1 MKLPARCLAALAT
14 LLLALS
20 AQAQGWTLHVD
31 DRSGLPQLSRNGG
44 AAMGANWVFWGAN
57 WSWADFDARLTS
69 SAPWQYQL
77 DAQSRKLDFRLAAPI
92 GRPAPRQL
100 NWAFTLDAASA
111 QSPVIGGGLSVHFD
125 LASFGAELGEPELL
139 PRNQGWAWGKPD
151 GTRIEMRFEPALAAI
166 HFERGQRQEIRAY
179 FYNGAVAQGRLRH
192 TLTLTASEDIRF
204 TPNAAERFGAGPATG
219 WPLDTTDWRT
229 VPIDLS
235 FLNEGE
241 RPAGRRGFVKVAG
254 ERLVH
259 GDGTPARFW
268 GTNVTAWALF
278 DTPREV
284 VRQQA
289 RRLAALGFN
298 LVRIHHHDSFWVPRN
313 IFGDQ
318 RSVRDTSRIDPEQ
331 HDRIGWW
338 IKCLRDEGIHIWL
351 DLHVHRAFKPG
362 DGITDFREIDK
373 PNEGGDPKGYGY
385 VNASIQAAMKRFAEA
400 YVSRVNPHTGLAF
413 KDDPAIAAM
422 LITNENDITHHFG
435 NALLPDK
442 NVPEHNKR
450 YTAQAE
456 AFAKASGLP
465 RDRVWR
471 SWEPG
476 PAKVFLNDLEY
487 KVNADLAAHLRGIG
501 VKVPLVSTSTW
512 GGNPLSSLPA
522 LTAGELIDVH
532 AYAPQGQLERG
543 PQTAAHLVHW
553 LGAGQVLG
561 RPMTVTEWNA
571 EPFPTADRH
580 TLPMWVGAAALHQ
593 GWAALMHYAYTQS
606 PVEGPGQPSNWHSFN
621 DPSMQVPLAAAA
633 LMVRRADVR
642 EATTRYVF
650 DPGAALFNQ
659 VLGPANLPAVRT
671 AMERGRLQIALP
683 ATPELPWLQRVAPPA
698 GATVLRDP
706 QQSLV
711 AAQAQDVSSDTG
723 ELHRHWGKGVYRVD
737 TPRTQA
743 AMGWLGGETVSLR
756 DVEIRLRTPSAT
768 VAVQSLDGEPIAQS
782 RQLLLSIVGRSTPQ
796 AGNRAPF
803 HVEPIE
809 GQIAIRAP
817 QGLRLYKRAGGASSS
832 DVALPVAWRDGTY
845 QITLERGLAANWLVL
860 KP

>member
-1 MKLPARCLAALAT
+1 MAAT
-14 LLLALS
+14 
-20 AQAQGWTLHVD
+20 
-31 DRSGLPQLSRNGG
+31 
-44 AAMGANWVFWGAN
+44 
-57 WSWADFDARLTS
+57 
-69 SAPWQYQL
+69 APWQYQL
-77 DAQSRKLDFRLAAPI
+77 EAQSKKLDFRLGAPVS
-92 GRPAPRQL
+92 RPAPRQL
-100 NWAFTLDAASA
+100 SWAFTLDAASS
-111 QSPVIGGGLSVHFD
+111 QSPVIGGGLSVNFD
-125 LASFGAELGEPELL
+125 LGQFAGELGQPELL
-139 PRNQGWAWGKPD
+139 PNNQGWIWGKAG
-151 GTRIEMRFEPALAAI
+151 GTRIELRFEPALAAI
-166 HFERGQRQEIRAY
+166 HFERGQRNEIRAY
-179 FYNGAVAQGRLRH
+179 FYSGAIAQGRLRH
-192 TLTLTASEDIRF
+192 SLTLTASEDIRF
-204 TPNAAERFGAGPATG
+204 VANAAERFGGTAPER

-229 VPIDLS
+229 LPIDLS
-235 FLNEGE
+235 FLNQNE
-241 RPAGRRGFVKVAG
+241 RPAGRRGFLKVAG

-268 GTNVTAWALF
+268 GTNVNAWALF
-278 DTPREV
+278 DTPRDG
-284 VRQQA
+284 VREQA

-318 RSVRDTSRIDPEQ
+318 RTLRDTARIDPEQ
-331 HDRIGWW
+331 HARIGWW
-338 IKCLRDEGIHIWL
+338 VKCLRDEGIHVWL
-351 DLHVHRAFKPG
+351 DLHAHRAFKPG
-362 DGITDFREIDK
+362 DNISDFRETDK

-385 VNASIQAAMKRFAEA
+385 VNASIQAAMKGFAEA

-435 NALLPDK
+435 HALLPDK
-442 NVPEHNKR
+442 NVPEHHKR
-450 YTAQAE
+450 FMAQAE

-465 RDRVWR
+465 ADRVWR
-471 SWEPG
+471 TWEPG

-487 KVNADLAAHLRGIG
+487 KVNTSLMAHLRGIG

-580 TLPMWVGAAALHQ
+580 TLPLWVGAAALHQ
-593 GWAALMHYAYTQS
+593 GWDALMHFAYTQS
-606 PVEGPGQPSNWHSFN
+606 PVDGPGQADNWKSFN
-621 DPSMQVPLAAAA
+621 DPSVQVPLAAAA
-633 LMVRRADVR
+633 LMVRRGDVR
-642 EATTRYVF
+642 EASTRYVF

-659 VLGPANLPAVRT
+659 SLTPANSPALRT

-683 ATPELPWLQRVAPPA
+683 ATPALPWLQRVAPPA
-698 GATVLRDP
+698 GANVLRDP
-706 QQSLV
+706 QQSLI
-711 AAQAQDVSSDTG
+711 AADAQESTSDTG
-723 ELHRHWGKGVYRVD
+723 ELQRHWGKGVYRID

-743 AMGWLGGETVSLR
+743 AMGWLGGESITLR

-768 VAVQSLDGEPIAQS
+768 VAVQSLDAAPIAQS
-782 RQLLLSIVGRSTPQ
+782 RQILISIVGRSVPQ
-796 AGNRAPF
+796 PGNRAPF
-803 HVEPIE
+803 HVEPVE
-809 GQIAIRAP
+809 GQVSVRAP
-817 QGLRLYKRAGGASSS
+817 QGLRLVKRAGGADSA
-832 DVALPVAWRDGTY
+832 DVVLPVTWRDGAY
-845 QITLERGLAANWLVL
+845 VVPLDRGLAANWLVL